1 MDGIHDM
8 GGMHG
13 FGTVPV
19 DDDAQFHA
27 DWERVVFA
35 LVRAIRPQGI
45 YNIDESRYG
54 IERMA
59 PADYLEATYFERWL
73 ASLERNLVEK
83 GHLTEAEI
91 EAANSRARDL
101 EDPAELVPERRDPDL
116 AERVRDAFD
125 RPASFDRPDDEPRF
139 AERDAVR
146 VRNSHPDGHTR
157 CPRYVRRTTGEIR
170 TVHGNHVFPDANA
183 HGEERDEPLYTVAFE
198 ADEVWGPD
206 TENPDDTI
214 HVDLWEPYL
223 RPAEE
228 NDND

>member
-1 MDGIHDM
+1 MNGIHDM

-27 DWERVVFA
+27 DWERVVYA
-35 LVRAIRPQGI
+35 LVRAIRPQEI

-59 PADYLEATYFERWL
+59 PADYLAATYFERWL
-73 ASLERNLVEK
+73 ASLERNLVET
-83 GHLTEAEI
+83 GQLTADEI
-91 EAANSRARDL
+91 EDAHRRARDL
-101 EDPAELVPERRDPDL
+101 ENPAEFVTERRDPDL
-116 AERVRDAFD
+116 ADRVRDVFEQ
-125 RPASFDRPDDEPRF
+125 PASFDRPDDDPQF
-139 AERDAVR
+139 AEGDAVC
-146 VRNSHPDGHTR
+146 VRNDHPEGHTR

-170 TVHGNHVFPDANA
+170 DVHGNYVFPDASA
-183 HGEERDEPLYTVAFE
+183 RGEERDEPLYTVAFDAE
-198 ADEVWGPD
+198 EVWGAD
-206 TENPDDTI
+206 AEHPDDTI

-228 NDND
+228 TDD